1 LPNHI
6 GSSNNL
12 AYPLPLTHPL
22 FILLRGIT
30 NLPTNHPISFANYSY
45 ILTILLITIITPI
58 SYISYIQVPITFPLP
73 FYFTTNLGD
82 LQDTVSLNNN
92 IIYYRKSTESWT
104 MGNGPFFYGHYQ
116 LP

>member
-1 LPNHI
+1 MHRNFVTFCLHYLP
-6 GSSNNL
+6 
-12 AYPLPLTHPL
+12 
-22 FILLRGIT
+22 ILEPNYIYVIISI
-30 NLPTNHPISFANYSY
+30 NPI
-45 ILTILLITIITPI
+45 I
-58 SYISYIQVPITFPLP
+58 SFPLP